1 MTSSTMTSTATTTN
15 PIGVHALV
23 WAGDTTPASV
33 EHAIRKTK
41 ETGFDL
47 LELSLHDS
55 TNLDV
60 QAARDALRSAG
71 LGVACSRGLAFD
83 ADVSSDDADVV
94 ARGEKLLHDSL
105 AVTHELGG
113 THFTGALYS
122 ALGKYDRPLTDAG
135 RDNVVTVLRG
145 LAQEAQRRGMTL
157 GLEICNRYETNVIN
171 TARDAL
177 RLADDIGED
186 NVLIHLDTYHM
197 NIEEDDLVRPTQEVA
212 DRLGYV
218 HIGENHRGFLGS
230 GHLDLTG
237 FFHALADV
245 GYTGPITFESFSSAV
260 VAPNLSYNLAIWR
273 DLWTDGGAIA
283 LHAHRFTTAMIEAAQ
298 ARPSSGRRR

>member
-1 MTSSTMTSTATTTN
+1 MTLTATTTN

-47 LELSLHDS
+47 LELSLHDCA
-55 TNLDV
+55 NLDV
-60 QAARDALRSAG
+60 PAARDALRSAG
-71 LGVACSRGLAFD
+71 LGVACSRGLAFE

-94 ARGEKLLHDSL
+94 ARGEKLLQDSL
-105 AVTHELGG
+105 AITGELGG

-135 RDNVVTVLRG
+135 RHNVVSVLRG
-145 LAQEAQRRGMTL
+145 LAQEARRRDMTL

-171 TARDAL
+171 TAHDAL

-197 NIEEDDLVRPTQEVA
+197 NIEEDDLVRPVREVGS
-212 DRLGYV
+212 RLGYV
-218 HIGENHRGFLGS
+218 HIGENHRGYLGS
-230 GHLDLTG
+230 GHLDFTS
-237 FFHALADV
+237 FFHALADI
-245 GYTGPITFESFSSAV
+245 GYRGPITFESFSSAV
-260 VAPNLSYNLAIWR
+260 VARGLSNDLAVWRNLWSDGEDLAR
-273 DLWTDGGAIA
+273 QAHGFIA
-283 LHAHRFTTAMIEAAQ
+283 GQLHASQSR
-298 ARPSSGRRR
+298 

>member
-1 MTSSTMTSTATTTN
+1 MTLTATTTN

-55 TNLDV
+55 ANLDV
-60 QAARDALRSAG
+60 PAARDALRSAG

-94 ARGEKLLHDSL
+94 ARGEKLLQDSL
-105 AVTHELGG
+105 AITDELGG

-135 RDNVVTVLRG
+135 RHHVVSVLRG
-145 LAQEAQRRGMTL
+145 LAQEARRRGMTL

-197 NIEEDDLVRPTQEVA
+197 NIEEDDLVRPVREVG

-218 HIGENHRGFLGS
+218 HIGENHRGYLGS
-230 GHLDLTG
+230 GHLDFTS
-237 FFHALADV
+237 FFHALADI
-245 GYTGPITFESFSSAV
+245 GYRGPITFESFSSAV
-260 VAPNLSYNLAIWR
+260 VARGLSNDLAVWRNLWSDGEDLARQAHGFI
-273 DLWTDGGAIA
+273 TGQ
-283 LHAHRFTTAMIEAAQ
+283 LHASQTR
-298 ARPSSGRRR
+298 